1 LVQHDQELWTYSL
14 SNSRPRVDYNNVAD
28 FLAGKALGVRSVA
41 AAPISSY
48 TFAKLV
54 ADPVRSR
61 LYGLDTA
68 KQLVVSID
76 SSSLAPVGAI
86 IVGSTPTDIEIDA
99 SANHLY
105 VGHQNTQGIADID
118 LANWSFVRFLPTPRS
133 CGDIAVVGNAKI
145 VAADTDQWSTPDL
158 IDAVSGNLLHEING
172 PYAVA
177 LSATTDGNT
186 VFISGSGSASAV
198 SRLSVATGQ
207 FVGTSVSVEYSGVA
221 RSVVATPDGTGV
233 YFAGKF
239 FDGNNL
245 STVRYALTDQ
255 IRTVTPNG
263 LLATSANSVY
273 RVSDGAMR
281 GTLTTGGAVQAAS
294 ADSSKLFVATGT
306 AIVVNDLSAF

>member
-1 LVQHDQELWTYSL
+1 
-14 SNSRPRVDYNNVAD
+14 
-28 FLAGKALGVRSVA
+28 
-41 AAPISSY
+41 
-48 TFAKLV
+48 
-54 ADPVRSR
+54 
-61 LYGLDTA
+61 
-68 KQLVVSID
+68 
-76 SSSLAPVGAI
+76 
-86 IVGSTPTDIEIDA
+86 
-99 SANHLY
+99 
-105 VGHQNTQGIADID
+105 
-118 LANWSFVRFLPTPRS
+118 
-133 CGDIAVVGNAKI
+133 
-145 VAADTDQWSTPDL
+145 
-158 IDAVSGNLLHEING
+158 LLHEING
-172 PYAVA
+172 PHSVA

-186 VFISGSGSASAV
+186 VFISGSGSDSAV